1 MWRAR
6 LIVAVYNLKYEIF
19 GENLKIHAGGD
30 DKLRIQFAW
39 PKTSVIELAFERY
52 PEEVDLVDQEF
63 KRMMSL
69 TFCNLIGPPRSVHEC
84 CSGPWEQSG
93 IETVGVH
100 AGKIAR
106 HRKL

>member
-1 MWRAR
+1 M
-6 LIVAVYNLKYEIF
+6 K
-19 GENLKIHAGGD
+19 
-30 DKLRIQFAW
+30 
-39 PKTSVIELAFERY
+39 
-52 PEEVDLVDQEF
+52 EVDLEF

-69 TFCNLIGPPRSVHEC
+69 AFCNLIGPPRSVREC

-106 HRKL
+106 HRKLCN